1 MRPVTPRGFRDVLF
15 SEALEREAVTT
26 AMERTFSA
34 WGYAPVET
42 PVVEELATLERGAGA
57 NVGDGAFRLFDVDG
71 SLLAL
76 RPEMTVPIARVAA
89 TRLAE
94 ETGPQRVRYCA
105 PVFREHVSF
114 RGQSRQFTQ
123 VGIELVGARGPA
135 ADAEIVALAADALA
149 AIGLADYVIGIGTVR
164 LLQDLIGA
172 AAAPPLW
179 GGAVLAAAHA
189 RNIAELDR
197 LAREPFIRP
206 EVGTALTSSSR
217 LRGGRDALDDCAR
230 LLAACGLDDTLC
242 DLRETYRVLE
252 ALGYAG
258 NVVLDFGI
266 VRSFEYYTGFVL
278 EAYAPGLGLP
288 IGGGGRY
295 DGLLAAFEHPAPAA
309 GFAFGL
315 ERVMIALAEQEC
327 TPRIGELDALIGG
340 YEPVSAFATAR
351 RLRAAGWRVRLAIGT
366 AGPAL
371 VREAELAGAAEAL
384 LADEGATYRLDRAG
398 ERATQLET
406 PPPAPPTATWASGG
420 AR

>member
-15 SEALEREAVTT
+15 SEALEREVVSA
-26 AMERTFSA
+26 AMAETFSA
-34 WGYAPVET
+34 WGYAPIET

-114 RGQSRQFTQ
+114 RGQTRQFTQ
-123 VGIELVGARGPA
+123 VGVELIGERGPA
-135 ADAEIVALAADALA
+135 ADAEVVALAADALA
-149 AIGLADYVIGIGTVR
+149 SAGLSDYVIGIGTVR
-164 LLQDLIGA
+164 LLHDIIGA
-172 AAAPPLW
+172 AGAPAEW
-179 GGAVLAAAHA
+179 GAAVLAAAHE
-189 RNIAELDR
+189 RNIVELDR
-197 LAREPFIRP
+197 LGRQSDIRP
-206 EVGTALTSSSR
+206 DLGAALSTLLR
-217 LRGGRDALDDCAR
+217 MRGGRKELDECTI
-230 LLAACGLDDTLC
+230 LLTGCGLENTLC
-242 DLRETYRVLE
+242 DLRATYGILE
-252 ALGYAG
+252 ALGYAER
-258 NVVLDFGI
+258 VVLDFGI
-266 VRSFEYYTGFVL
+266 VRSFEYYTGFVM

-295 DGLLAAFEHPAPAA
+295 DGLLASFEHPAPAA

-327 TPRIGELDALIGG
+327 TPRVGELDALIGG
-340 YEPVSAFATAR
+340 FDPVSAFAMAR
-351 RLRAAGWRVRLAIGT
+351 RLRDAGWRVQLAIGA
-366 AGPAL
+366 AGLAL
-371 VREAELAGAAEAL
+371 VREAERAGAAEAL
-384 LADEGATYRLDRAG
+384 LAEEEATYRLDRAG
-398 ERATQLET
+398 ERAIPLET
-406 PPPAPPTATWASGG
+406 PLPAPPTATWADGG